1 MISNCLEKKS
11 REGKGKENPVSHTN
25 ALLMSPKKTDDD
37 SYKVKVPL
45 TVQMD
50 SENVKELENGLKVV
64 KGEVKGEEALF

>member
-11 REGKGKENPVSHTN
+11 REGKSKENPVSHTN